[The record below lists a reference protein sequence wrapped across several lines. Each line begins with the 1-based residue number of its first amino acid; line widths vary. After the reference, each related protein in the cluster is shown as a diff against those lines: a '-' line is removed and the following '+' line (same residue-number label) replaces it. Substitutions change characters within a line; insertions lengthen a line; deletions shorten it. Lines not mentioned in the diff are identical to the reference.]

1 MEGVKAAPLEEAR
14 RYTSADGTI
23 RYLFSMADGKTVE
36 SVYLPEARRD
46 TICISSQVGCA
57 VDCQF
62 CLTAKM
68 GLERNMTAEEIAGQ
82 AAFIVRDRGIDVK
95 ERPVNVVLMGQ
106 GEPLLNLEAVIEAHR
121 IMTDQRGL
129 SLAPR
134 RISLSTSGI
143 LPKMVELGQYP
154 QRPRLAVSLNASTQE
169 QRERLMPIT
178 KKYRLED
185 LLRVCREFPLKRA
198 ERILFEY
205 VLLDGFNDSEDDAR
219 RVVELLRGMPAVV
232 NLLPWNPGPG
242 MEFRRPPRER
252 VTAFHEI
259 VSRAMPCYERRTRG
273 EDISAACGQLKLVSL
288 ETVQA

>member
-1 MEGVKAAPLEEAR
+1 MKVIPLEEAL

-23 RYLFSMADGKTVE
+23 RFLFRLADGKTVE
-36 SVYLPEARRD
+36 SVFLPEERRD

-68 GLERNMTAEEIAGQ
+68 GWERNLSAEEIAGQ
-82 AAFIVRDRGIDVK
+82 AAYVVRDRQIDGK
-95 ERPVNVVLMGQ
+95 TRPVNVVLMGQ
-106 GEPLLNLEAVIEAHR
+106 GEPLLNLDAVLAAHR

-134 RISLSTSGI
+134 RISLSTAGI
-143 LPKMVELGQYP
+143 LPKLVELGQHA
-154 QRPRLAVSLNASTQE
+154 QRPRLAVSLNASHQE

-178 KKYRLED
+178 RKYRLED
-185 LLRVCREFPLKRA
+185 LIRVCREFPLKRA

-205 VLLDGFNDSEDDAR
+205 VLLDGLNDAADDAR
-219 RVVELLRGMPAVV
+219 RVVDLLRGIPAVV

-252 VTAFHEI
+252 VATFHEI
-259 VSRAMPCYERRTRG
+259 VSAAMPCYERRTRG

-288 ETVQA
+288 ETARST